1 MVNGIRKAAFACE
14 KYVSGKS
21 MDDVMRDYGLS
32 SVVKLGSN
40 ENMYGPYPHA
50 LEAMRDEVSLINIYP
65 ERNYIKLQGAAG
77 RQVRR
82 RRFDL
87 G

>member
-32 SVVKLGSN
+32 SVVFRS
-40 ENMYGPYPHA
+40 
-50 LEAMRDEVSLINIYP
+50 R
-65 ERNYIKLQGAAG
+65 
-77 RQVRR
+77 
-82 RRFDL
+82 
-87 G
+87 